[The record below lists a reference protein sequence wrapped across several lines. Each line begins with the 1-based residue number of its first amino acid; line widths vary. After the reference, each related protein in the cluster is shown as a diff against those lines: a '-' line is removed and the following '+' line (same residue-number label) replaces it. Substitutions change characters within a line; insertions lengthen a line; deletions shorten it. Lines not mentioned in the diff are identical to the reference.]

1 MDNYNLIVRAATRKD
16 IPSIVNVANSSIRPG
31 EDIGFG
37 GTGITI
43 SETEVKWEDPNIL
56 KGHMVYVAEINRQIV
71 GIVQIEDKGREL
83 ELVDIDVLLTLQ
95 GKGVGTRIVKFVEE
109 KARRMDKKAV
119 TLGTSRNAQGVPW
132 KSLPWWQHLGYRI
145 THEEENEWTRSIGL
159 GAREIRMRK
168 DLG

>member
-37 GTGITI
+37 GRGITI

-119 TLGTSRNAQGVPW
+119 TLG
-132 KSLPWWQHLGYRI
+132 
-145 THEEENEWTRSIGL
+145 
-159 GAREIRMRK
+159 
-168 DLG
+168 